1 MTTQRMQSS
10 PFFYAAARLALACVM
25 GTAMSLAG
33 VQAQPVPRPAAGGAA
48 VAPLVAPCPA
58 AKQVL
63 APQLYGQ
70 WLAVFEKPPRGLPV
84 QALVQLERHAEF
96 SDSLAGMVQRDLRAA
111 PGGKVAGHA
120 TRAQL
125 AGDLE
130 AGTLLLDESSNGINL
145 TASWDGQI
153 VEGSCGH
160 TIKGLWKDLSN
171 EAPPDAPDVP
181 FVLTLQRGW

>member
-1 MTTQRMQSS
+1 MTTQRIQSS
-10 PFFYAAARLALACVM
+10 PSLGAAARLALGVAL
-25 GTAMSLAG
+25 GLTLAG
-33 VQAQPVPRPAAGGAA
+33 AQAQPVKPSAGAA
-48 VAPLVAPCPA
+48 AAAAAPCPA

-70 WLAVFEKPPRGLPV
+70 WLAVFDKPPRGLPA
-84 QALVQLERHAEF
+84 QAMVQLERHAEF
-96 SDSLAGMVQRDLRAA
+96 SDSLAGMVQRDLRTA
-111 PGGKVAGHA
+111 PGGKVPGHA

-125 AGDLE
+125 AGDIE

-160 TIKGLWKDLSN
+160 TIRGIWKDLSN